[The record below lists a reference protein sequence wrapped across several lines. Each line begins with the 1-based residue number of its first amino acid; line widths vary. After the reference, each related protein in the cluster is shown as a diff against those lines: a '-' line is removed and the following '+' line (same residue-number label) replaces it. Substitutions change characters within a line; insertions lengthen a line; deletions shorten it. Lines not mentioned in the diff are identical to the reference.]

1 MGAYRLYL
9 TDKDIEGL
17 KARVIHKFLGNNNNA
32 GSSGGN
38 LTQSAEE
45 R

>member
-9 TDKDIEGL
+9 TDGDAEGF
-17 KARVIHKFLGNNNNA
+17 KARIIHKVLNGNLA
-32 GSSGGN
+32 TAGN